1 MGVSSCYLRK
11 HLNES
16 HSKSADIMHAFASF
30 ECTLRATLNA
40 NPVLVYSK
48 IFGLP
53 ADEMV

>member
-30 ECTLRATLNA
+30 ECTLKVTLNA
-40 NPVLVYSK
+40 NPALYSK
-48 IFGLP
+48 IVVLP
-53 ADEMV
+53 ADEKV